1 MQPPTTV
8 DTASPRYGFDPK
20 IAFAATRAGA
30 DRRRQA
36 SAMAAH
42 GRRAPRSVGIWS
54 RGLAT
59 RLSLA
64 VKG

>member
-30 DRRRQA
+30 ERRRQA

-42 GRRAPRSVGIWS
+42 RRRAPRSRWHLV